1 MKELALL
8 QQMYNECGHY
18 NALFKAKTYPDAVE
32 DFYRKYNPIFR
43 ELNENVAALAQNIE
57 EKYAREKEEE
67 KKERS
72 VIKKAVFKGKES
84 DEKALNRPDRPKL
97 SGDMKKVLFHVADS
111 FIEESVNIWKEKGK
125 LPKGRKS
132 IELNMY
138 MVMYVFPGII
148 ATGSEFSWEIAET
161 IGERWHNSFESN
173 VLKCTDYDT
182 INAGFR
188 RSIFR
193 FFR

>member
-1 MKELALL
+1 MKKVELLRK
-8 QQMYNECGHY
+8 MYEDCDHY
-18 NALFKAKTYPDAVE
+18 NRLFKAKTYSDAVE
-32 DFYRKYNPIFR
+32 EFYKKYYPVFKEI
-43 ELNENVAALAQNIE
+43 NENVTACAKDIE
-57 EKYAREKEEE
+57 EKYVREKEEE

-72 VIKKAVFKGKES
+72 VIQKAVFKGKES
-84 DEKALNRPDRPKL
+84 DEKTLNRPKRPKL
-97 SGDMKKVLFHVADS
+97 SEDMKNIIVQAADS

-125 LPKGRKS
+125 IPKGRKS
-132 IELNMY
+132 VELNMY

-148 ATGSEFSWEIAET
+148 ASNGEFAWEIAET

-188 RSIFR
+188 RSIFS